1 MEDLAGSCA
10 VQNHFS
16 EAASH
21 MLQLAQDNFATVLP
35 RVAT

>member
-10 VQNHFS
+10 VQNQFS

-21 MLQLAQDNFATVLP
+21 MLQLAQDNFIAVSPRIAT
-35 RVAT
+35 

>member
-21 MLQLAQDNFATVLP
+21 MLQLAQDNFAAVSP
-35 RVAT
+35 QIAT